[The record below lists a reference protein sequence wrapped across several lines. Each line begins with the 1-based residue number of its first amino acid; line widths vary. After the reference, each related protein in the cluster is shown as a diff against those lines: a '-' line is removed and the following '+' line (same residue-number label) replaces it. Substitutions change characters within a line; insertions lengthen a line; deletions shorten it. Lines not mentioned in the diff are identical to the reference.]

1 MALNHLDLRNIRLQP
16 SFLEMMGQVRY
27 GNGDRLLLALGSLD
41 RKKAA
46 FLTRVFFANLR
57 RYQARSYKRERH
69 FIPDGI
75 LALKDRGVLRIKMA
89 QELLLYR
96 LLKEE

>member
-1 MALNHLDLRNIRLQP
+1 MAQNQFDLWNIRLQP
-16 SFLEMMGQVRY
+16 SFLQMRSQIRY
-27 GNGDRLLLALGSLD
+27 GNSDRLFLPLGSFN
-41 RKKAA
+41 REKAA
-46 FLTRVFFANLR
+46 FLASVFFADLR
-57 RYQARSYKRERH
+57 RYQARCYKREGH